1 MQFSRPFI
9 IFAAKSKDK
18 TLQKPEG
25 MKLLLLSTPE
35 FFVEEDTIINALFEE
50 GLDGFHMRKPNSE
63 PIYCERLLTLL
74 PDQWHSKV
82 VVHEHFYLKEE
93 FGLKGIHLSSGD
105 DQPPINYRGH
115 ISRSCHTMDEL
126 RTLRNGTDYVFLSP
140 IFDSISKPDRKA
152 GFTTDELYNA
162 TRQGLIDRK
171 VMAAGGINADTL
183 PQLTEYGFGGAVILG
198 DLWTRFN
205 IHSGLDY
212 KEVIAHFR
220 KLRKAA
226 G

>member
-1 MQFSRPFI
+1 
-9 IFAAKSKDK
+9 
-18 TLQKPEG
+18 

-74 PDQWHSKV
+74 PEQWHSRV
-82 VVHEHFYLKEE
+82 VVHQHFYLKEE
-93 FGLKGIHLSSGD
+93 FRLKGIHLNPGNEE
-105 DQPPINYRGH
+105 PPVNYDGH
-115 ISRSCHTMDEL
+115 ISRSCHTIEEL
-126 RTLRNGTDYVFLSP
+126 RTLRKKFDYVFLSP
-140 IFDSISKPDRKA
+140 VFDSISNPERKA
-152 GFTTDELYNA
+152 GFSADDLYTA
-162 TRQGLIDRK
+162 ARQGLIDRK
-171 VMAAGGINADTL
+171 VMAAGGINTDTL
-183 PQLTEYGFGGAVILG
+183 PLLADYGFGGAVILG
-198 DLWTRFN
+198 DLWTRFD

>member
-1 MQFSRPFI
+1 
-9 IFAAKSKDK
+9 
-18 TLQKPEG
+18 
-25 MKLLLLSTPE
+25 MKLILLSTPE

-50 GLDGFHMRKPNSE
+50 GLDLFHLRKPNSE
-63 PIYCERLLTLL
+63 PVYSERLLTLL
-74 PDQWHSKV
+74 PEQWHSRI

-93 FGLKGIHLSSGD
+93 FSLRGIHLNERNPE
-105 DQPPINYRGH
+105 PPKGFKGQL
-115 ISRSCHTMDEL
+115 SRSCHSIAEL
-126 RTLRNGTDYVFLSP
+126 QSNRGQMDYVFLSP
-140 IFDSISKPDRKA
+140 VFDSISYRDRKSGYTA
-152 GFTTDELYNA
+152 EELHTA
-162 TRQGLIDRK
+162 TRAGIIDRK
-171 VMAAGGINADTL
+171 VMAAGGINSETL
-183 PQLTEYGFGGAVILG
+183 PLLRDYGFGGAVILG